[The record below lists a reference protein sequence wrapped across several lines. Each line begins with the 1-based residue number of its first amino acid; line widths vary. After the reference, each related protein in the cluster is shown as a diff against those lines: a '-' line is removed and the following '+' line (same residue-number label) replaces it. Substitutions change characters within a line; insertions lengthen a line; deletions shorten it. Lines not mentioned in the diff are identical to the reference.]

1 MPHTYSRIL
10 LLVVFSTKN
19 RRPSLNG
26 EITSRLFPYMG
37 GIIRESDAKML
48 AVNGTTDHVH
58 LLLSLPTG
66 LSITDL
72 MRTVKTRS
80 SKWIHETMSGARS
93 FAWQPGCGAF
103 SVSESN
109 VEQVKQYIADQEEH
123 HRKVSFMEECLMLLR
138 KHSIEFD
145 EEMLWK

>member
-10 LLVVFSTKN
+10 LHVVFSTKN

-26 EITSRLFPYMG
+26 EITARLFPYMG
-37 GIIRESDAKML
+37 GITRESNAKML

-58 LLLSLPTG
+58 LLVSLPTG
-66 LSITDL
+66 LSIADL

-80 SKWIHETMSGARS
+80 SKWIHETMPGARS
-93 FAWQPGCGAF
+93 FAWHPGYGAF

-123 HRKVSFMEECLMLLR
+123 HRKVSFMEEFVMLLR

>member
-1 MPHTYSRIL
+1 
-10 LLVVFSTKN
+10 
-19 RRPSLNG
+19 
-26 EITSRLFPYMG
+26 MG
-37 GIIRESDAKML
+37 GVIRESNAKML

-66 LSITDL
+66 LSIADL

-80 SKWIHETMSGARS
+80 SKWIHETMPGARS
-93 FAWQPGCGAF
+93 FAWQPGYGVF

-123 HRKVSFMEECLMLLR
+123 HRKVSFMEEFVMLLR

>member
-10 LLVVFSTKN
+10 LHVVFSTKN
-19 RRPSLNG
+19 RRPLLKG
-26 EITSRLFPYMG
+26 EITSRLFPYVG
-37 GIIRESDAKML
+37 GIVREFDAKML
-48 AVNGTTDHVH
+48 AVNGACDHVH

-66 LSITDL
+66 LPIADL

-80 SKWIHETMSGARS
+80 SKWVHETMPAARS
-93 FAWQPGCGAF
+93 FAWQPGYAAF

-109 VEQVKQYIADQEEH
+109 LPQVKQYIAAQEEH
-123 HRKVSFMEECLMLLR
+123 HRNVSFMEEFLTLLR
-138 KHSIEFD
+138 KHNIEFD